1 MQWTCYCG
9 KHMSNTLCPSPDG
22 YEVYSEEEMDK
33 IWDLPEG
40 VDALD
45 YRDFPSSKIDAY
57 VCPDC
62 GRIMVFKKG
71 EDHFY
76 SYAPEPKSPLEKLF
90 TGAAWKE
97 YIRLWEKE
105 ESKINDLSDL
115 IIEQIRK
122 EPDGEITGS
131 FYDEDVR
138 LGHIGDYCYHYIYN
152 PDSGGILLIDTVK
165 AKNLEA
171 HNRIQNAVEALGG
184 ELALDDLPE
193 YFREKLLLNDD
204 LEAKAG
210 ILEALV
216 EIKKW
221 V

>member
-45 YRDFPSSKIDAY
+45 YRDFPSSKINAY

-62 GRIMVFKKG
+62 GRIMVFKAG

-90 TGAAWKE
+90 SDAAWKE
-97 YIRLWEKE
+97 YLELWEKE
-105 ESKINDLSDL
+105 EAEIEGLSES
-115 IIEQIRK
+115 IFEKIRK
-122 EPDGEITGS
+122 EPEGEIAGT
-131 FYDEDVR
+131 FHDEDMR
-138 LGHIGDYCYHYIYN
+138 LGHIGDYSYYYVHN
-152 PDSGGILLIDTVK
+152 PVSGGILLIDTVRTE
-165 AKNLEA
+165 NLGS
-171 HNRIQNAVEALGG
+171 HNRIKNAVNALGG
-184 ELALDDLPE
+184 GLALDDLPQ
-193 YFREKLLLNDD
+193 YFRERLLLNDD

-210 ILEALV
+210 ILEAIV
-216 EIKKW
+216 EIKEW